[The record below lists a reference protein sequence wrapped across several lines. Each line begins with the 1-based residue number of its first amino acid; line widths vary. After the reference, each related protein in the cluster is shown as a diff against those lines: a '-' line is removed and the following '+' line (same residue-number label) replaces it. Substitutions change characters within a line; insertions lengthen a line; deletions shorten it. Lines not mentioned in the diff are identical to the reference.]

1 MQPEV
6 LGAALEQAQEGIV
19 ILDAQLKVQFMN
31 HAVRRLWRVSDE
43 QADANPQFEELVSDS
58 TRPARYGVPA
68 DELEAFIAHRISLVR
83 KGDPTPQDIKTSD
96 GRYIRSQCTKLP
108 DGGRL
113 LTYFDIS
120 DLVNNAETLHRLA
133 TTDPL
138 TAVHNRRHFLRLAE
152 TEWNRFNRYQ
162 RPLSALMLDV
172 DWFKLINDRFGHA
185 TGDAALQSVARA
197 CIVDQRRTD
206 IVGRIGGDELAV
218 LLPETDEVQA
228 VAVAERISN
237 KIKSEEVV
245 TERGSL
251 KLTVSI
257 GIAEAS
263 IRMSG
268 AAALLD
274 SADQALYMAK
284 LAGRN
289 CVARFSQP
297 DFAGKGIA
305 AE

>member
-1 MQPEV
+1 M
-6 LGAALEQAQEGIV
+6 
-19 ILDAQLKVQFMN
+19 
-31 HAVRRLWRVSDE
+31 SDV
-43 QADANPQFEELVSDS
+43 F
-58 TRPARYGVPA
+58 
-68 DELEAFIAHRISLVR
+68 
-83 KGDPTPQDIKTSD
+83 
-96 GRYIRSQCTKLP
+96 
-108 DGGRL
+108 
-113 LTYFDIS
+113 
-120 DLVNNAETLHRLA
+120 
-133 TTDPL
+133 
-138 TAVHNRRHFLRLAE
+138 
-152 TEWNRFNRYQ
+152 
-162 RPLSALMLDV
+162 
-172 DWFKLINDRFGHA
+172 
-185 TGDAALQSVARA
+185 
-197 CIVDQRRTD
+197 
-206 IVGRIGGDELAV
+206 GGDELAV

-297 DFAGKGIA
+297 DCAGKGIA